1 MDMID
6 RLNSAMARIEETLEE
21 SVDWNAA
28 AKTAC
33 LDAAGFKRLFCYM
46 TGMTP
51 AEYVRRR
58 RLTRAADDLRAG
70 ESVIDTAMKYG
81 WSSADAFSRAFRR
94 WHGLAPD
101 PWRKSGAAAIVCP
114 PVSFALT
121 VKGGKSMTMALANL
135 PETTICGLSAPFDET
150 LYPTREA
157 LRHALWADTCMDV
170 PGRICGA
177 WNQNGSSAMDGVW
190 YGLWRGGRYLI
201 AREEDRLRPDVGE
214 PIERQ
219 ILPAGLFAVFATE
232 RGARAWEALPAL
244 LHQILDC
251 WLPSSGYE
259 RRGEDILERLHLWT
273 DRERR
278 NAERYYEIC
287 LPVRRRGE

>member
-6 RLNSAMARIEETLEE
+6 RLNNAMARIEETLEE

-28 AKTAC
+28 AKIAC
-33 LDAAGFKRLFCYM
+33 LDTASFKRLFCCM
-46 TGMTP
+46 TGITP

-81 WSSADAFSRAFRR
+81 WNSADAFSRAFRR

-101 PWRKSGAAAIVCP
+101 HWRRSGAAAIVCP

-121 VKGGKSMTMALANL
+121 IKGGKTMTMTLANL

-157 LRHALWADTCMDV
+157 LRHALWADDCENV
-170 PGRICGA
+170 PERICGA
-177 WNQNGSSAMDGVW
+177 WNQKGSSAMDGVW

-201 AREEDRLRPDVGE
+201 AREANRLRQDIGE

-219 ILPAGLFAVFATE
+219 ILPAGLYAVFATA

-244 LHQILDC
+244 LHHILDC